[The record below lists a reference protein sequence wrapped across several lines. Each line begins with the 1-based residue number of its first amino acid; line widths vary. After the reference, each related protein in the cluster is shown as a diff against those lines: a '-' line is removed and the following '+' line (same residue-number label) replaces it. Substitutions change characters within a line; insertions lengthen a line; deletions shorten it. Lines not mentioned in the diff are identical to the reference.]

1 MFCKVNGSMG
11 GSFSSII
18 PTRVQTSLSELH
30 NNKLSWNWHK
40 EYEGINTF
48 SRRRTEIHPVWGH
61 WGKIKSVHPPPTYI
75 LYLCSPHRRHERGTK
90 GGNLVLQ
97 KINQR
102 SCTITVKTDGLSTA
116 LFTWVAKTE
125 DTRELLKVETYQHRL
140 THRSGDSPAGTPS
153 LDTNIKYVTKSS

>member
-1 MFCKVNGSMG
+1 MG

-18 PTRVQTSLSELH
+18 PTGVQTSLSEQQQL
-30 NNKLSWNWHK
+30 NWHK

-75 LYLCSPHRRHERGTK
+75 LYLCTPHRRHERSTK

-102 SCTITVKTDGLSTA
+102 SCTIIVKTDGLSTA

-125 DTRELLKVETYQHRL
+125 VLKVGTYRHRL
-140 THRSGDSPAGTPS
+140 TRRSGDSPAGTPS
-153 LDTNIKYVTKSS
+153 LDTNMLPNLLKIYQVVRSWWAGR